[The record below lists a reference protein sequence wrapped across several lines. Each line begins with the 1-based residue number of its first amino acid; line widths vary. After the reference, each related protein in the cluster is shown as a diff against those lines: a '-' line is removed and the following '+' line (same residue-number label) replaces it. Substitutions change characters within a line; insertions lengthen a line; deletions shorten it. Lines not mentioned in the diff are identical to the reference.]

1 MLEKIEILVVIFIL
15 LLVFYGVISISASK
29 GSKTKS
35 PEIKNYLFGVKVL
48 ITFLGVVSLI
58 LWMFI

>member
-1 MLEKIEILVVIFIL
+1 MLEKIEIIIVIFIL
-15 LLVFYGVISISASK
+15 LLVFYGVIAISAGK

-48 ITFLGVVSLI
+48 IIFLGIVSLI
-58 LWMFI
+58 LWMFV